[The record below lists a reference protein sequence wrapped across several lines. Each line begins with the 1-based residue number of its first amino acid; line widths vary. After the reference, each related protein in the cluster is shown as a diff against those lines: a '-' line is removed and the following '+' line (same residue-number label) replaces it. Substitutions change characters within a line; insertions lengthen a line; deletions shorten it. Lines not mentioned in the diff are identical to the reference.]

1 MNIVIFDSPPDFNSI
16 FFMTFNKITGF
27 IFLIILFFSAAC
39 SNNKDYKGKKVSV
52 LKTTEGYQILRNG
65 KPFLIKGASGGYYF
79 EELKS
84 AGANTVRLY
93 DTLALKQKLDLA
105 DSLGL
110 AVIVDIPLQIKNM
123 NYIDP
128 EAIVWISKF
137 VNRYK
142 NHPALLSWMLG
153 NEVYFPQLLSNGV
166 TKKFNNI
173 LDEIHRLDP
182 NHPVST
188 AVSTG
193 AVKEILAIN
202 LKSPNI
208 DFISINVFGRINDF
222 KSIKQLLFLWQGP
235 YLLSEWGNN
244 GPWESN
250 ATTWQAPLEQTS
262 TKKAEEFRNRYI
274 NVIDKIDD
282 GRFLGS
288 LAFYWGQKQETT
300 HTWFSLFDEQGL
312 KSQVVHELKNVWSV
326 KEDNYKG
333 PEIKKLLL
341 NKKEGWHNMVFTPN
355 DILKGG
361 VFLGDEEGNYEF
373 QWQILPE
380 KWFKSSYEEVSF
392 NQDELIVNEEGTSV
406 LFKCPE
412 IEGPYRLHYKI
423 TNETGYFA
431 TANIPF
437 YSLNKIK

>member
-1 MNIVIFDSPPDFNSI
+1 ML
-16 FFMTFNKITGF
+16 FNKTVGF
-27 IFLIILFFSAAC
+27 TLLLFAAIFFSAC
-39 SNNKDYKGKKVSV
+39 SYNSGLGKKEVSIQ
-52 LKTTEGYQILRNG
+52 KDSNGYQIMRNG

-105 DSLGL
+105 DRLGL

-123 NYIDP
+123 NYIDSD
-128 EAIVWISKF
+128 AIFWISEF
-137 VNRYK
+137 VNTYK

-153 NEVYFPQLLSNGV
+153 NEVYFPQLLSTGA
-166 TKKFNNI
+166 TKKFNAI
-173 LDEIHRLDP
+173 LDNIHRLDP

-250 ATTWQAPLEQTS
+250 ATTWEAPLEQTS
-262 TKKAEEFRNRYI
+262 TKKAEEFNDRYI
-274 NVIDKIDD
+274 NVINKMDD

-300 HTWFSLFDEQGL
+300 HTWFSLFDKQGL
-312 KSQVVHELKNVWSV
+312 KSQAVHELENVWKTTENV
-326 KEDNYKG
+326 FNG
-333 PEIKKLLL
+333 PMIDQILL
-341 NKKEGWHNMVFTPN
+341 NGKEGWNNMIFTPKDTLFAEIALRN
-355 DILKGG
+355 LK
-361 VFLGDEEGNYEF
+361 DDYHF
-373 QWQILPE
+373 QWQVLPE
-380 KWFKSSYEEVSF
+380 MWYELVDDDIIF
-392 NQDELIVNEEGTSV
+392 DEPNLIVDEKGTSI
-406 LFKCPE
+406 LFKCPNT
-412 IEGPYRLHYKI
+412 EGPYRLHYKI
-423 TNETGYFA
+423 TNKSGYFA

-437 YSLNKIK
+437 YSMKHTD

>member
-1 MNIVIFDSPPDFNSI
+1 MVFDKL
-16 FFMTFNKITGF
+16 FFFKSLTF
-27 IFLIILFFSAAC
+27 IFVWINFSCSKVNNDYNKRVCIEKSSKGYHIIR
-39 SNNKDYKGKKVSV
+39 NN
-52 LKTTEGYQILRNG
+52 
-65 KPFLIKGASGGYYF
+65 KPFLVKGASGFDNFY
-79 EELKS
+79 ELKA
-84 AGANTVRLY
+84 AGGNTIRLY
-93 DTLALKQKLDLA
+93 DTLHLKQKLDLA

-128 EAIVWISKF
+128 NAIVWVRKF
-137 VNRYK
+137 VNTYK
-142 NHPALLSWMLG
+142 NHPALLCWMLG

-282 GRFLGS
+282 GRLLGS

-312 KSQVVHELKNVWSV
+312 KSQVVHELKNVWRSESV
-326 KEDNYKG
+326 TFNG
-333 PEIKKLLL
+333 PAINSILL
-341 NKKEGWHNMVFTPN
+341 NENKGYDSMIFTPK
-355 DILKGG
+355 DTLFGE
-361 VFLGDEEGNYEF
+361 VFLKDLENGYEF
-373 QWQILPE
+373 QWRILPE
-380 KWFKSSYEEVSF
+380 KWYDAINSDDHFLQE
-392 NQDELIVNEEGTSV
+392 DLIISENGTSI
-406 LFKCPE
+406 LFKCPGV
-412 IEGPYRLHYKI
+412 EGPYRLHYKI
-423 TNETGYFA
+423 INKSGFFA

-437 YSLNKIK
+437 YSMKHIN

>member
-1 MNIVIFDSPPDFNSI
+1 MV
-16 FFMTFNKITGF
+16 FNKIIGLKLLVIVFVT
-27 IFLIILFFSAAC
+27 AAC
-39 SNNKDYKGKKVSV
+39 SNNNNYKNKEVSI
-52 LKTTEGYQILRNG
+52 LKTSEGYQILRNG
-65 KPFLIKGASGGYYF
+65 NSFLIKGASGISNF
-79 EELKS
+79 KELKS
-84 AGANTVRLY
+84 AGGNTIRLY
-93 DTLALKQKLDLA
+93 DTLNLKQHLDFA
-105 DSLGL
+105 ESLNL

-128 EAIVWISKF
+128 HAIVWISEF
-137 VNRYK
+137 VNTYK

-153 NEVYFPQLLSNGV
+153 NEIYFPQLLSNDV

-262 TKKAEEFRNRYI
+262 TKKAEEFRDRYVH
-274 NVIDKIDD
+274 VIDKIDD
-282 GRFLGS
+282 DRFLGS
-288 LAFYWGQKQETT
+288 LAFYWGEKQETT
-300 HTWFSLFDEQGL
+300 QTWFSLFDEQGL
-312 KSQVVHELKNVWSV
+312 KSQTVHELENVWKS
-326 KEDNYKG
+326 EDVTFNG
-333 PEIKKLLL
+333 PAIDEILL
-341 NKKEGWHNMVFTPN
+341 NGNEGWNSMVFMPN
-355 DILKGG
+355 DTLFGE
-361 VFLGDEEGNYEF
+361 VFLKDLKNEYEF
-373 QWQILPE
+373 QWRISPE
-380 KWFKSSYEEVSF
+380 KWYDSIDDDSHFLQE
-392 NQDELIVNEEGTSV
+392 NLIINEKGTSI
-406 LFKCPE
+406 LFKCPNT
-412 IEGPYRLHYKI
+412 EGPYRLHYKI
-423 TNETGYFA
+423 TNKSGYFA

-437 YSLNKIK
+437 YSMKHTD